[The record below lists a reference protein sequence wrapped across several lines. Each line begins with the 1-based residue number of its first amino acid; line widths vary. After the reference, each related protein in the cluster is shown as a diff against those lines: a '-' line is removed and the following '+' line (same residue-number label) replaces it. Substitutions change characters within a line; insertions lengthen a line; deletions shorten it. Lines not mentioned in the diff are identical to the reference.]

1 MNGLR
6 YGILASTALALV
18 LAASAPALASP
29 ATPEAI
35 EAAIPLPES
44 ANLPPLSLS
53 DIETSAVKS
62 TPAAN
67 AAAPADTTGTIA
79 QPDSPKKL
87 DETAAPAAN
96 TAAPADTTAT
106 VVQPD
111 SPKQLDAAA
120 IKALSG
126 KDLVKAPIAA
136 TLPAEDYPVA
146 EKLRD
151 LLATKLGRYFD
162 RKNERVDVEAF
173 YRGRGFAPL
182 WSSKSAPTAH
192 ATGAIAYLRGVD
204 AEGLDPADYPTP
216 DFTTAR
222 DADTLAEAELKLT
235 GAVLTFAR
243 HAQNGRVHWSR
254 VSGAIAY
261 SHDAVDPADNLGK
274 LAEATTIGQALA
286 SFNPQHPGYQALKA
300 KLAEA
305 YGQKPDAPVVRI
317 PSGPVLKLGKDKRGK
332 EIVMTDPR
340 VPLLRERLGLPA
352 SADNTAYDKP
362 LADAVAKFQKQRE
375 LSANGQLNAA
385 TLAALN
391 GQRRDRD
398 ADIIIA
404 NMERWRWLPRDLGKT
419 HVMVNIPDY
428 TLRVVRDGAL
438 VWKTNIVVGK
448 PGDMAT
454 PITTATMKFITVN
467 PTWNVPP
474 SIIANEYLPALRQDP
489 TVLDRM
495 GLKITQNPDGTVHI
509 YQPPGDK
516 NALGRIRFNFPNKFL
531 VYQHDTPDKHL
542 FAHDKRAYSHGCMRV
557 QDPLKYG
564 EVLLSLVL
572 PKQNYTQER
581 LRKMFGPGEINI
593 DFPVHIPVHLT
604 YQTAYVDDAG
614 KLVIREDIYGRD
626 GALLAQLKG
635 DSRRVADLSIER
647 GSGSGGVTK
656 DALRYRVR
664 EEDFFS
670 GWFRRDER
678 RFGPP
683 ADIRQSRRY
692 YREESYGG
700 GRFFDRMF
708 R

>member
-18 LAASAPALASP
+18 LAASGPAPASP
-29 ATPEAI
+29 GTI
-35 EAAIPLPES
+35 EAVIDAGIPLPES

-53 DIETSAVKS
+53 DIEPSAAKLA
-62 TPAAN
+62 PAATN
-67 AAAPADTTGTIA
+67 AAPVDTTGTVA
-79 QPDSPKKL
+79 QPDNPKKL

-106 VVQPD
+106 IAQPD
-111 SPKQLDAAA
+111 SPKQLDAVA
-120 IKALSG
+120 IKALTG
-126 KDLVKAPIAA
+126 KDLVKGPIATA
-136 TLPAEDYPVA
+136 IPAEDYPVA

-151 LLATKLGRYFD
+151 LLATKLGRYVD
-162 RKNERVDVEAF
+162 RKNERVDVEVF
-173 YRGRGFAPL
+173 YRDRGFAPL

-216 DFTTAR
+216 DFTAAR
-222 DADTLAEAELKLT
+222 DADALAEAELKLT
-235 GAVLTFAR
+235 AAVLTFAR

-261 SHDAVDPADNLGK
+261 SHDAVDPAENLAK
-274 LAEATTIGQALA
+274 LAEAKTIGEALA
-286 SFNPQHPGYQALKA
+286 SFNPQHAGYQALKA

-317 PSGPVLKLGKDKRGK
+317 PSGPVLKLGKDRRGK
-332 EIVMTDPR
+332 EIVMTDAR

-352 SADNTAYDKP
+352 SADNTSYDKP
-362 LADAVAKFQKQRE
+362 LADAVAKFQRQRE
-375 LSANGQLNAA
+375 LSPNGQLNAA

-404 NMERWRWLPRDLGKT
+404 NMERWRWLPRDLGNT

-428 TLRVVRDGAL
+428 TLRVMRDGAL
-438 VWKTNIVVGK
+438 YWKTNIVVGK
-448 PGDMAT
+448 PGDLAT
-454 PITTATMKFITVN
+454 PITTAMMKFITVN

-474 SIIANEYLPALRQDP
+474 SIVANEYLPALRQDP

-557 QDPLKYG
+557 QDPIKYG

-614 KLVIREDIYGRD
+614 KLAIREDVYGRD
-626 GALLAQLKG
+626 SALLAQLKG

-647 GSGSGGVTK
+647 GSGNSGVTR

-664 EEDFFS
+664 EENFFS
-670 GWFRRDER
+670 GWFRPDER
-678 RFGPP
+678 RSGPP
-683 ADIRQSRRY
+683 AEIRQSRRY
-692 YREESYGG
+692 YR
-700 GRFFDRMF
+700 
-708 R
+708 

>member
-1 MNGLR
+1 MTGLR

-18 LAASAPALASP
+18 LAASGPALASP

-35 EAAIPLPES
+35 EAAIPMPES
-44 ANLPPLSLS
+44 ADLPPLTLS
-53 DIETSAVKS
+53 DIEPSAAKPA
-62 TPAAN
+62 PAAN
-67 AAAPADTTGTIA
+67 IAAPVDATGTIA
-79 QPDSPKKL
+79 QPDSPKKI
-87 DETAAPAAN
+87 DETAAPATS
-96 TAAPADTTAT
+96 TAPPADTTAT
-106 VVQPD
+106 IAQPD
-111 SPKQLDAAA
+111 TLKQLDAAT
-120 IKALSG
+120 IKTLTG

-136 TLPAEDYPVA
+136 SLPAEDYPLA

-151 LLATKLGRYFD
+151 LLATKLSRYVD
-162 RKNERVDVEAF
+162 RKNERVDVEVF
-173 YRGRGFAPL
+173 YRDRGFAPL
-182 WSSKSAPTAH
+182 WSSKGAPTAH

-216 DFTTAR
+216 DFTAAR
-222 DADTLAEAELKLT
+222 DVDALAEAELKLT
-235 GAVLTFAR
+235 AALLTFAR

-261 SHDAVDPADNLGK
+261 SHDAVDPAENLAK
-274 LAEATTIGQALA
+274 LAEAKTIGEALA

-305 YGQKPDAPVVRI
+305 YGHKPDAPVVRI
-317 PSGPVLKLGKDKRGK
+317 PGGPVLKLGKDKRGK
-332 EIVMTDPR
+332 EIVMTDAR

-352 SADNTAYDKP
+352 AADNTTYDKP
-362 LADAVAKFQKQRE
+362 LADAIAKFQKQRE
-375 LSANGQLNAA
+375 LSANGKLNAA
-385 TLAALN
+385 TVAALN

-404 NMERWRWLPRDLGKT
+404 NMERWRWMPRDLGKT
-419 HVMVNIPDY
+419 YSILNIPDY
-428 TLRVVRDGAL
+428 SLKVVRNGET
-438 VWKTNIVVGK
+438 VWQTKVVVGK

-516 NALGRIRFNFPNKFL
+516 NALGRLRFNFPNKFL

-542 FAHDKRAYSHGCMRV
+542 FAQDKRAFSHGCMRV
-557 QDPLKYG
+557 QDPLKYA

-572 PKQNYTQER
+572 PKQGYTQDR
-581 LRKMFGPGEINI
+581 LRKMFGPGEVNI
-593 DFPVHIPVHLT
+593 DFPVHIPVHIT

-614 KLVIREDIYGRD
+614 KLVIREDVYGRD
-626 GALLAQLKG
+626 SALLAQLKG

-647 GSGSGGVTK
+647 GGSGNGVTR
-656 DALRYRVR
+656 DSLRYRVR
-664 EEDFFS
+664 EENFFS
-670 GWFRRDER
+670 GWFRPDER
-678 RFGPP
+678 RYGPP

-692 YREESYGG
+692 YHEESYGG